1 MASAPASTS
10 SPPAARP
17 RRRSHDGYYLVTH
30 VVPGGRIAV
39 NLAPAYLRKVRKEG
53 PPYNLPIAAALLAL
67 NGQMLC
73 KLDGAL
79 PVGEL
84 SSGGSVQH
92 REWRP
97 SHRLYDIKGYIAR
110 E

>member
-1 MASAPASTS
+1 M
-10 SPPAARP
+10 
-17 RRRSHDGYYLVTH
+17 
-30 VVPGGRIAV
+30 PGGRIAV
-39 NLAPAYLRKVRKEG
+39 NLAPAYLRKEG
-53 PPYNLPIAAALLAL
+53 PPYHLPIAAALLAL

-73 KLDGAL
+73 ELDGAL
-79 PVGEL
+79 SVSEL
-84 SSGGSVQH
+84 SLDGAVQH

>member
-1 MASAPASTS
+1 MTVTTL
-10 SPPAARP
+10 P
-17 RRRSHDGYYLVTH
+17 RISL
-30 VVPGGRIAV
+30 PGGRISV

-73 KLDGAL
+73 ELDD
-79 PVGEL
+79 VL
-84 SSGGSVQH
+84 SMGGLSLGGSVQH
-92 REWRP
+92 RQWRP
-97 SHRLYDIKGYIAR
+97 SHRPCDIKSYIAR